1 MVPRTVGNLST
12 EELQRIIEQTIDR
25 RLSVWLTQILDALTA
40 LEDEEGAQLRPRSM
54 ESLRRAL
61 EQADTGDVLDLQAFR
76 RQLEG

>member
-40 LEDEEGAQLRPRSM
+40 LEDEEGAQLRPQFV